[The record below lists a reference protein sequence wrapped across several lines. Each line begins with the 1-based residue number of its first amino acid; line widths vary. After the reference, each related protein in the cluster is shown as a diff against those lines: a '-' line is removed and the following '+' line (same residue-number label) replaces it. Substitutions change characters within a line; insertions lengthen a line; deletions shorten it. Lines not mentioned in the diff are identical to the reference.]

1 MNLRE
6 LEVFRAIMRD
16 GTITAAA
23 NSLGISQPAVSKLV
37 AHLEDRLGYALFD
50 RIGGRLAP
58 TMEARLLHADADR
71 AFRQL
76 EALASL
82 ARDVGAAK
90 IGLIRIGASLPI
102 AYSLLPDALA
112 IFKAGQQQ
120 VKIHLHTLP
129 KREIAE
135 ALTLGDIDVA
145 ITLSP
150 ILAPTVRVETLAD
163 VPVVAVLPPD
173 DDLAGRDIVR
183 PHDLDGRTLISYGSH
198 AEQIGAALDNAFAQA
213 GYHRDVSIQIAS
225 SIGALPLVRRRLGIA
240 LVDGLAVWQAGGD
253 VVARPF
259 EPRVSMQLCVSVNRS
274 RPESRFLAAF
284 LAALRQA
291 LGTAKDL
298 TVPRP

>member
-23 NSLGISQPAVSKLV
+23 NSLGISQPAVSKLL
-37 AHLEDRLGYALFD
+37 AHLEDRLGYVLFD
-50 RIGGRLAP
+50 RISGRLAP
-58 TMEARLLHADADR
+58 TMEAQLLYADADR

-76 EALASL
+76 EALSSL
-82 ARDVGAAK
+82 ARNVGAAK
-90 IGLIRIGASLPI
+90 IGLIRVGASLPI

-112 IFKAGQQQ
+112 IFRGNQKQ

-150 ILAPTVRVETLAD
+150 ILAPSVRVETLVN
-163 VPVVAVLPPD
+163 VPVVAVLPPE
-173 DDLAGRDIVR
+173 DDLANRDVIHPR
-183 PHDLDGRTLISYGSH
+183 DLTGRTLISYGSH
-198 AEQIGAALDNAFAQA
+198 AEQIGAALDHAFTQT
-213 GYHRDVSIQIAS
+213 GCHRDVSIQIAS
-225 SIGALPLVRRRLGIA
+225 SIGALPLVRRGLGIA
-240 LVDGLAVWQAGGD
+240 LVDGLAVWQAGD
-253 VVARPF
+253 VIARPF
-259 EPRVSMQLCVSVNRS
+259 EPRVSMQLCVSIDES
-274 RPESRFLAAF
+274 RPESRFLSPF

-298 TVPRP
+298 TVLAP